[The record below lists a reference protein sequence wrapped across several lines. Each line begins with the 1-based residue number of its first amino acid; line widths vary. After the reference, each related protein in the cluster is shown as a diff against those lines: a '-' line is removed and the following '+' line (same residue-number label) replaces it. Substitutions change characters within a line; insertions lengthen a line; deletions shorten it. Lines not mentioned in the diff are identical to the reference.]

1 MSPEL
6 ESDKEL
12 GAGGRGPDIRLDG
25 TQGTRT
31 RRANETGE
39 AEQKHGEKQQTLSAT
54 FGVNLIE
61 QINCLLLSF
70 WAWLF
75 EDGWKENNAS
85 NAMQKY
91 HILKKNE

>member
-1 MSPEL
+1 MSPEP

-39 AEQKHGEKQQTLSAT
+39 AEMEKHGEEQQTLAAP

-61 QINCLLLSF
+61 EINCLPLYFRLCYSK
-70 WAWLF
+70 LVQ
-75 EDGWKENNAS
+75 KIQCNA
-85 NAMQKY
+85 K
-91 HILKKNE
+91 